1 MHFDPLYKAFINIS
15 TTLRYKDIFTLG
27 SDTSQT
33 NTSQDIQ
40 KNIDILANT
49 EIVKAISGIEGI
61 IGYIS
66 EEEEK
71 LVLLNK
77 DAKEGQIVIFD
88 PLDGSKNV
96 YSDITVGTIYG
107 IYNYDVEKDTIID
120 IVETGYSIYG
130 PSTLLVRSINNEKV
144 SVFSLNSNN
153 EFDYVSDLSTTEK
166 NAIYSIN
173 MSYDYDKDIHY
184 FVNKMKNDGCTQRW
198 CGAMVADAHQVLMR
212 GGTFI
217 YPKTSKNPKGK
228 IRYLYEALPFAHLF
242 TLLGGAAVD
251 LNIATIVNRYKHL
264 KLKKDTKIHGEIPI
278 ILSTFYSSETLKN
291 IFEINDIIKC

>member
-1 MHFDPLYKAFINIS
+1 MLFDPLYKAFINIS

-77 DAKEGQIVIFD
+77 DVKEGQIVIFD

-120 IVETGYSIYG
+120 IIETGYSIYG

-217 YPKTSKNPKGK
+217 YPRTSKNPKGK

-264 KLKKDTKIHGEIPI
+264 KLKKDTKIHGETPI

>member
-1 MHFDPLYKAFINIS
+1 MNFDPLYKAFINIS
-15 TTLRYKDIFTLG
+15 STLRYKDIFTLG
-27 SDTSQT
+27 SDTSHT

-40 KNIDILANT
+40 KNIDILANN
-49 EIVKAISGIEGI
+49 EIVNALRQIEEV
-61 IGYIS
+61 IGYVS

-71 LVLLNK
+71 LVLFRE
-77 DAKEGQIVIFD
+77 DIQEGKVVIFD

-107 IYNYDVEKDTIID
+107 IYNYDVENDKIID

-153 EFDYVSDLSTTEK
+153 EFDYVSDLSPTKK

-173 MSYDYDKDIHY
+173 MSYDYDKDVHY
-184 FVNKMKNDGCTQRW
+184 FVNKMKKDGSTQRW

-217 YPKTSKNPKGK
+217 YPKTNKNPTGK

-242 TLLGGAAVD
+242 TLLGGCAVD
-251 LNIATIVNRYKHL
+251 LNIVTILDRYTL
-264 KLKKDTKIHGEIPI
+264 IRLKKESKIHGETPI
-278 ILSTFYSSETLKN
+278 ILSTFYSQDMLKN
-291 IFEINDIIKC
+291 IFEINDLIKC

>member
-1 MHFDPLYKAFINIS
+1 MLFDPLYKAFINIS

-251 LNIATIVNRYKHL
+251 LNIATIINRYKHL

>member
-1 MHFDPLYKAFINIS
+1 MLFDPLYKAFINIS
-15 TTLRYKDIFTLG
+15 NTLRYKDIFTLG
-27 SDTSQT
+27 RDTSQT

-120 IVETGYSIYG
+120 IVESGYSIYG

>member
-49 EIVKAISGIEGI
+49 EIVKAISRIEGI

-242 TLLGGAAVD
+242 TLLGGVAVD

>member
-1 MHFDPLYKAFINIS
+1 MLFDPLYKAFINIS

-242 TLLGGAAVD
+242 TLLGGVAVD

>member
-1 MHFDPLYKAFINIS
+1 MPFDPLYKAFINIS

-49 EIVKAISGIEGI
+49 EIIKAISVIEGI

-71 LVLLNK
+71 LVLFNK

-96 YSDITVGTIYG
+96 FSDITVGTIYG
-107 IYNYDVEKDTIID
+107 IYNYNVEKDTIID

-144 SVFSLNSNN
+144 SIFSLNSNN
-153 EFDYVSDLSTTEK
+153 EFDYVSDLSTSEK

-173 MSYDYDKDIHY
+173 MSYDYEKDIHY
-184 FVNKMKNDGCTQRW
+184 FVNEMKKDGCTQRW

-251 LNIATIVNRYKHL
+251 LNIAPIVTRFKHI
-264 KLKKDTKIHGEIPI
+264 KLNKGAKIHGEIPI